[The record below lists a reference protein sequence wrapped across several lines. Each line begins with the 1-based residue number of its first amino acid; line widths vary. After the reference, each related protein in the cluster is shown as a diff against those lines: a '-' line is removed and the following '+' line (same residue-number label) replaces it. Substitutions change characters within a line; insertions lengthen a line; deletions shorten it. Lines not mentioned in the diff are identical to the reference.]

1 MDILSKILNYESRV
15 FNEYTTKR
23 QLMLSDLSCLN
34 ICTLDKDQINVFI
47 HDLKCIIDPVK
58 TSISEIDY
66 YFTNKDFKKTD
77 NLKHLEQ
84 LKTISLLYF
93 LLNQSETDDTETPE
107 SDSDS
112 DSDKSSESVSLSVSE
127 LASSSDV

>member
-23 QLMLSDLSCLN
+23 QLMLSHLSCLN

-47 HDLKCIIDPVK
+47 HDMKCIIDPVK

-112 DSDKSSESVSLSVSE
+112 DKSSESVSLSVSE
-127 LASSSDV
+127 VASSSDV

>member
-23 QLMLSDLSCLN
+23 QLMLSHLSCLN

-47 HDLKCIIDPVK
+47 HDMKCIIDPVK

-66 YFTNKDFKKTD
+66 YFTNTDFKKTG
-77 NLKHLEQ
+77 NLNRLKQ
-84 LKTISLLYF
+84 LKTILLLYI
-93 LLNQSETDDTETPE
+93 LLNQSETEDTEIPE
-107 SDSDS
+107 SESVSDSDS
-112 DSDKSSESVSLSVSE
+112 LSESSSSEV
-127 LASSSDV
+127 